1 MPPNLPGIDLL
12 LFIICNSLKYRLIVI
27 MIIKLQFSMLQ
38 AGRCDDG
45 DENNDDQE
53 DEDGWS
59 RRN

>member
-12 LFIICNSLKYRLIVI
+12 LLTICNSFKYRLIVI
-27 MIIKLQFSMLQ
+27 MIIKLQFSTLLGM
-38 AGRCDDG
+38 CDDG